1 MRISFDSK
9 KSRNVETSAVSF
21 LSSKSVRAGD
31 LTEFPI
37 RASQFRPKAETAD
50 FQIENLKTA
59 PLVPPLNTNH

>member
-1 MRISFDSK
+1 
-9 KSRNVETSAVSF
+9 
-21 LSSKSVRAGD
+21 

-59 PLVPPLNTNH
+59 PLAPPLNTNH